1 MTQAPRSLAFGVAT
15 PSGTA
20 VADSFAWIHRLA
32 HACHSPNLVFAT
44 ENCNWHKDFAPAY
57 TFGAG
62 IGMPDY
68 QHTGCILL
76 WGFNPATSWL
86 AQATAVRQAQKRGA
100 KLIVVDPR
108 RAGSGCFRRP
118 LAAPASRQRR
128 GVGAGAG
135 ASPDRN
141 GALRPQFP
149 GPLERRALS
158 WWRRTMAV
166 R

>member
-1 MTQAPRSLAFGVAT
+1 VAT

-20 VADSFAWIHRLA
+20 VADSFAWVHRLA

-68 QHTGCILL
+68 QRTGCILL

-86 AQATAVRQAQKRGA
+86 AQATAVKAGAETRRQADRGRPA
-100 KLIVVDPR
+100 PR
-108 RAGSGCFRRP
+108 RPGRSRRP
-118 LAAPASRQRR
+118 VAAPASRQRWR
-128 GVGAGAG
+128 VGAGLGPSMLIESGRYDRDFLCAG
-135 ASPDRN
+135 AMP
-141 GALRPQFP
+141 P
-149 GPLERRALS
+149 S
-158 WWRRTMAV
+158 WWPRTMAA